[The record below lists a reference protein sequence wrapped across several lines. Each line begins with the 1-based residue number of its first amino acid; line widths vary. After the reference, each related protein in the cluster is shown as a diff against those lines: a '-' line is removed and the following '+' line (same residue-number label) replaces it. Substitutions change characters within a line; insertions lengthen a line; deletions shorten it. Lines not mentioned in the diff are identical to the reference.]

1 MGKDPSRTF
10 KWSPFLSR
18 HHMSRQQEL
27 SKCHPA
33 DTLIEI
39 QQNDRNNEDK
49 VPTCEHLRPFKIWR
63 AINDLGV
70 RSRVG
75 GAVHFHPSI
84 GLISSEAPNLLPPDQ
99 RNTAG
104 FISKNMNIMGHCSKS
119 LFCQQTGNAEI
130 GPTHQDVRVTSFP
143 LALLLQVRGS
153 IVFKITFCILF
164 SGIRHPLVQ

>member
-1 MGKDPSRTF
+1 MIDTIWLCSMNLLSAHANRDYGKRPFQNLQMEPLS
-10 KWSPFLSR
+10 FLSR
-18 HHMSRQQEL
+18 HRMSRQQEL

-49 VPTCEHLRPFKIWR
+49 VPTCKHLRPFTIWR

-84 GLISSEAPNLLPPDQ
+84 GSISSEAPNLLPPDQ

-104 FISKNMNIMGHCSKS
+104 FILKNMNMMGHCSKW
-119 LFCQQTGNAEI
+119 LFCQQTAN
-130 GPTHQDVRVTSFP
+130 VRAISFP
-143 LALLLQVRGS
+143 LTLLL
-153 IVFKITFCILF
+153 
-164 SGIRHPLVQ
+164 